1 MLLLWNDDRRPSG
14 RLFHSK
20 DMVAELRFDA
30 SEIEQLSRAIA
41 NLPGAIKAKALA
53 SAMRRMRD
61 MARTRIVKRSAE
73 RTDLPTRKVAALT
86 RAAFNAGSN
95 TIEIVEKSG
104 WIALYDLGATQNAK
118 GVRVRA
124 RGSYR
129 SAFIAEMESG
139 HRGVMK
145 RVGKSRLPIREL
157 FGPNPAHDVTNNPEV
172 FLQVL
177 AELIEQNLLPRT
189 LHEIDRLLPR

>member
-1 MLLLWNDDRRPSG
+1 
-14 RLFHSK
+14 
-20 DMVAELRFDA
+20 MVVELRLDA
-30 SEIEQLSRAIA
+30 SEIGHLSRAIA
-41 NLPGAIKAKALA
+41 NLPGQIKAKAFA

-61 MARTRIVKRSAE
+61 MARTQIVKRSAE

-86 RAAFNAGSN
+86 RASFNAGSN
-95 TIEIVEKSG
+95 TIDIIEKSG
-104 WIALYDLGATQNAK
+104 WFPLYDLGATQTSK

-129 SAFIAEMESG
+129 SAFIAEMDSG

-145 RVGKSRLPIREL
+145 RVGRERLPIREL

-172 FLQVL
+172 FMQVL
-177 AELIEQNLLPRT
+177 AQLIEENLLPRT